1 MSNLNQVL
9 SHTALIKIDQELNN
23 VFKNAPHLPRKV
35 TDILVKIAPYMIL
48 VSGLF
53 MITGGLQSIFGARS
67 FHRLLDLWANIPPVY
82 FYLTGLIQIG
92 AGVLSVMAYKP
103 LKDKQAE
110 GWMMMLLLNLVSIVL
125 NFITLLFFRQ
135 GLFGLLLGAL
145 LGFYLLYELR
155 YAYKKAKTNK

>member
-1 MSNLNQVL
+1 MVNLNQVL
-9 SHTALIKIDQELNN
+9 SHSALIKIDQELTT
-23 VFKNAPHLPRKV
+23 VFKNAPHLPKKV
-35 TDILVKIAPYMIL
+35 TEVLVKIAPYMVL

-67 FHRLLDLWANIPPVY
+67 FHRLLDLWANIPPIY
-82 FYLTGLIQIG
+82 FYLSGLIQIG

-103 LKDKQAE
+103 LKEKQAE
-110 GWMMMLLLNLVSIVL
+110 GWMMLLLLNFISIIL

-145 LGFYLLYELR
+145 LGFYVLYELR
-155 YAYKKAKTNK
+155 YAYKKVKTSK

>member
-23 VFKNAPHLPRKV
+23 VFKNAPHLPRKL

-67 FHRLLDLWANIPPVY
+67 FHRLLDL
-82 FYLTGLIQIG
+82 
-92 AGVLSVMAYKP
+92 
-103 LKDKQAE
+103 
-110 GWMMMLLLNLVSIVL
+110 
-125 NFITLLFFRQ
+125 
-135 GLFGLLLGAL
+135 
-145 LGFYLLYELR
+145 
-155 YAYKKAKTNK
+155 